1 MPERDTLNPGLAHA
15 LRALPDAVPQPD
27 VWPRLQR
34 TLEQRRRWRRALPAA
49 LAAGLL
55 AVAFV
60 PRLLTQD
67 AVAPVRHG
75 PTASS
80 AALPA
85 AVPAGTATDIEAL
98 RDRSRML
105 ERWIAAVS
113 AHAPQDSRDLMAAV
127 EIEDRIGLLDLQI
140 DASRNPGEAAPLWRR
155 RVDLLETLA
164 TVRAGAALAARSD
177 ASTTPSQ
184 LL

>member
-15 LRALPDAVPQPD
+15 LRALPDAAPQPD
-27 VWPRLQR
+27 LWPRLQR
-34 TLEQRRRWRRALPAA
+34 TLEQRRRWRRALPVA

-55 AVAFV
+55 AMVLM
-60 PRLLTQD
+60 PRLLTHD
-67 AVAPVRHG
+67 AVAPVRHD

-80 AALPA
+80 AA
-85 AVPAGTATDIEAL
+85 VPATVHTGAATDIEAL
-98 RDRSRML
+98 RVRSRML

>member
-1 MPERDTLNPGLAHA
+1 
-15 LRALPDAVPQPD
+15 
-27 VWPRLQR
+27 
-34 TLEQRRRWRRALPAA
+34 
-49 LAAGLL
+49 
-55 AVAFV
+55 
-60 PRLLTQD
+60 
-67 AVAPVRHG
+67 
-75 PTASS
+75 
-80 AALPA
+80 
-85 AVPAGTATDIEAL
+85 
-98 RDRSRML
+98 
-105 ERWIAAVS
+105 
-113 AHAPQDSRDLMAAV
+113 MAAV